1 MITVITGGTG
11 SIKLVRGLDSVLDE
25 KMTII
30 TNVGDNIWLFGLY
43 ICPDIDTILYGLSGQ
58 LDQKKGWG
66 IYNDTFNWLTS
77 MNKFSDN
84 IWFRI
89 GDKDLDIHRLRTKL
103 FKNGMKL
110 SEITKLI
117 SNRMNIKHQV
127 IPASNHSIETTI
139 TTNDR
144 QMHLQ
149 EFWVKN
155 KGNLPIKDVTY
166 KGIEI
171 AEPTDNVVNIIKN
184 SDKIIIAPGNPIS
197 SIGPTIAI
205 TKLKKSL
212 KESNARKIALSP
224 IIRNKPISGPA
235 GKMMKAKGYSV
246 SNIGVAKFYSDFIDE
261 LVIDSSDTKYMDKIT
276 KMGIK
281 VHQTQILMKDSL
293 DEIELAKFIISD
305 N

>member
-1 MITVITGGTG
+1 
-11 SIKLVRGLDSVLDE
+11 
-25 KMTII
+25 
-30 TNVGDNIWLFGLY
+30 
-43 ICPDIDTILYGLSGQ
+43 
-58 LDQKKGWG
+58 
-66 IYNDTFNWLTS
+66 
-77 MNKFSDN
+77 
-84 IWFRI
+84 
-89 GDKDLDIHRLRTKL
+89 
-103 FKNGMKL
+103 MKL
-110 SEITKLI
+110 SEITKLM

-171 AEPTDNVVNIIKN
+171 AEPADNVVNIIKN

-281 VHQTQILMKDSL
+281 VRQTQILMKDSL

>member
-110 SEITKLI
+110 SEITKLM

-155 KGNLPIKDVTY
+155 KRNLPIKDVTY

-171 AEPTDNVVNIIKN
+171 AEPADNVVNIIKN

-276 KMGIK
+276 KM
-281 VHQTQILMKDSL
+281 
-293 DEIELAKFIISD
+293 
-305 N
+305 